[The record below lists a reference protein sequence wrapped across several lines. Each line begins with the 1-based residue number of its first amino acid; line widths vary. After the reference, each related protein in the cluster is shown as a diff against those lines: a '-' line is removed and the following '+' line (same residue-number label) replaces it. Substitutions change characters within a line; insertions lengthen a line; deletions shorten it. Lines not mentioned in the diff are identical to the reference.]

1 MSESQKRIQ
10 SFEDLEVYRQARLLR
25 QKVFAVI
32 KNFPTEEKFAL
43 SSQMRRAAISLT
55 NNIAEGFGR
64 FHYRENMQFCRQSRG
79 SLFELLN
86 DLNICE
92 DEKYLT
98 QEQVQ
103 EIKENAFFVLKL
115 LNGYIAKTKQLASRN
130 LNEAKKV

>member
-1 MSESQKRIQ
+1 
-10 SFEDLEVYRQARLLR
+10 
-25 QKVFAVI
+25 
-32 KNFPTEEKFAL
+32 
-43 SSQMRRAAISLT
+43 MRRAAISLT